1 MKKNI
6 ILIGGAVALLGAGAF
21 IYFKNKNKPNGARDS
36 SKTLAMSELAK
47 AEESAESVKIK
58 QDIKDLASTI
68 KAKRDGIAT
77 LQSQMKP
84 NSAFLPYR
92 VLNMTISNNIT
103 NIQNTINSDIAKLKE
118 LGYTELNGS
127 AVKIG

>member
-1 MKKNI
+1 MKKNVI
-6 ILIGGAVALLGAGAF
+6 FIGGAVALLGAGAF

-77 LQSQMKP
+77 LQSQKKP
-84 NSAFLPYR
+84 NVIVFR
-92 VLNMTISNNIT
+92 QLNTQLTNNI
-103 NIQNTINSDIAKLKE
+103 NELQNSINSDIAKLKE